1 MAGLLSEYVSKYVRQ
16 ISDGTPPKA
25 EYVRHFEARSP
36 RVLGGQAL
44 VQAFDHIKAKH
55 STEIEPFVD
64 LEVQYAIGD
73 VVSSLVLADAHV
85 DRMSNKDVGV
95 DVHNVPADG
104 DCMLHAFIK
113 ATENLKNNPYYG
125 S

>member
-25 EYVRHFEARSP
+25 EYVCEARSP

-44 VQAFDHIKAKH
+44 VQAFAHIMAKH

-73 VVSSLVLADAHV
+73 VVSSLVHADKHV
-85 DRMSNKDVGV
+85 DGSLALQRGR
-95 DVHNVPADG
+95 
-104 DCMLHAFIK
+104 L
-113 ATENLKNNPYYG
+113 TEQSKSCSWTLRG
-125 S
+125 IC